1 MLRKRKTVD
10 ENAGLTC
17 VYVTSGLYQAEIIRG
32 KLETHDIPV
41 LLKYE
46 SLGPVMG
53 LTVDGLGQVEI
64 WVPRALEAQ
73 ARSLL
78 EESDSA
84 MSDET
89 LEEEQ
94 SGPDSGF

>member
-1 MLRKRKTVD
+1 VLFRRRTVD
-10 ENAGLTC
+10 KNAGLTRI
-17 VYVTSGLYQAEIIRG
+17 YVTSGLYQAEIIRG
-32 KLETHDIPV
+32 KLEANDIPV

-64 WVPRALEAQ
+64 WVPCNLEAQ

-78 EESDSA
+78 EETDW
-84 MSDET
+84 
-89 LEEEQ
+89 
-94 SGPDSGF
+94 PDSDDADEAVEQ

>member
-1 MLRKRKTVD
+1 MLRKRKTRD
-10 ENAGLTC
+10 EDAGLVC

-32 KLETHDIPV
+32 KLETHHIPV

-53 LTVDGLGQVEI
+53 LTIDGLGEVEV
-64 WVPRALEAQ
+64 WVPRALESQ

-78 EESDSA
+78 EEGDPS
-84 MSDET
+84 MPDET
-89 LEEEQ
+89 GGEDE
-94 SGPDSGF
+94 

>member
-10 ENAGLTC
+10 KDAGLVC

-32 KLETHDIPV
+32 KLEANDIPV

-53 LTVDGLGQVEI
+53 LTIDGLGEVEV
-64 WVPRALEAQ
+64 WVPRALEPQ

-78 EESDSA
+78 EESALSTP
-84 MSDET
+84 DET
-89 LEEEQ
+89 AGEEK
-94 SGPDSGF
+94 

>member
-10 ENAGLTC
+10 EEAGLTC

-32 KLETHDIPV
+32 KLETNNIPV

-53 LTVDGLGQVEI
+53 LTVDGLGQVEV
-64 WVPRALEAQ
+64 WVPCALESQ

-78 EESDSA
+78 EESGSLTP
-84 MSDET
+84 DET
-89 LEEEQ
+89 TAEEE
-94 SGPDSGF
+94 

>member
-1 MLRKRKTVD
+1 MLFRRKMVD
-10 ENAGLTC
+10 KDAGLTC
-17 VYVTSGLYQAEIIRG
+17 ICVTSGLYQAEIIRG
-32 KLETHDIPV
+32 KLETNDIPV

-64 WVPRALEAQ
+64 WVPSALETQ

-78 EESDSA
+78 EETEVSDA
-84 MSDET
+84 YPDDEA
-89 LEEEQ
+89 
-94 SGPDSGF
+94 PDE